1 MQLTVLGKS
10 PAWSDAGGACS
21 SYLLEND
28 SRAVVL
34 DCGNGSFGKLRERV
48 GYREVEAVV
57 ISHLHGDHTLDLVT
71 FSYAL
76 TLGPGAS
83 EREGK
88 PRLLAPAGA
97 AAFFAHLAGTWD
109 DAELITDAFTI
120 EEYEPGAELDA
131 GGIDFRMHPVPHYG
145 PTHAVEI
152 TSPRGGRIVYGA
164 DGRYSDELIAAATDA
179 DALLAEAT
187 LAAPDPAPLHQ
198 RGHMSASEAGAL
210 AREAQVGRL
219 VLTHISDELDLER
232 ARITAAGAF
241 GGPVEVAR
249 EGLAVEV
256 D

>member
-1 MQLTVLGKS
+1 MRLTVLGKS

-21 SYLLEND
+21 SYLLENGAK
-28 SRAVVL
+28 AVVL
-34 DCGNGSFGKLRERV
+34 DCGNGAFGKLRERV

-57 ISHLHGDHTLDLVT
+57 ISHLHGDHVLDLVT

-83 EREGK
+83 GREER

-97 AAFFAHLAGTWD
+97 AAFFARLSGAWD
-109 DAELITDAFTI
+109 DADLLPDAFTI
-120 EEYEPGAELDA
+120 EEYEPGAELAA

-152 TSPRGGRIVYGA
+152 TSPAGGRIVYGA

-179 DALLAEAT
+179 DVLLAEAT
-187 LAAPDPAPLHQ
+187 LAEPDPAPLHQ
-198 RGHMSASEAGAL
+198 RGHMSAAETGTL
-210 AREAQVGRL
+210 AREANAGRL
-219 VLTHISDELDLER
+219 VLTHISDELDPQR
-232 ARITAAGAF
+232 ARAAAAAAF

-249 EGLAVEV
+249 EGLVVEV